1 MGFVDLEKDFDRV
14 PQKVLWWA
22 LRVVGV
28 LEWLVKV
35 APVIYVGARRRTR
48 VNNPFSE
55 EFEVEVGMHQGS
67 VLRPLRFIIVLEA
80 FPHEFRVGCPWE
92 MPYAGDLVILA
103 ETFEGLMTFAL
114 YE

>member
-1 MGFVDLEKDFDRV
+1 
-14 PQKVLWWA
+14 
-22 LRVVGV
+22 
-28 LEWLVKV
+28 
-35 APVIYVGARRRTR
+35 
-48 VNNPFSE
+48 
-55 EFEVEVGMHQGS
+55 MHQGS